1 MPVKEDMMMQNTPSH
16 STISKPVAARPTLGA
31 HLSRFWH
38 WWLTVTTDDPVR
50 LVLNQGLLT
59 TLSVLLLINIAAI
72 VAFAQDPAYLLIVL
86 CDLSALLLAVW
97 LTRRGTTYGAILFTL
112 VAIGS
117 SAAALEPQSF
127 LVDSAPVPMILL
139 FPVIVATLFITP
151 RTGIWAAMLQLIG
164 AAIALYLKGAPTSA
178 LLTILPRMAID
189 LGAFAAFLVVGASIF
204 VRKIRSEIAANAAL
218 QELNATLEQ
227 QVAARTQE
235 LAASNAQ
242 LAEANTQ
249 LAAIMQRRSHEL
261 RATAHDLNSGL
272 TVVRSAVDMLV
283 LDTEEAGLDCERI
296 AEAREGVER
305 GFNSATALVNNL
317 FTAALLESDKLE
329 LKRQDT
335 DLAALAEGVV
345 QQYAAL
351 AQLNEC
357 RLHFHRPAGPIQ
369 LTIDAQRMERVLA
382 NLLGNAIK
390 YTHKTVDDTGREG
403 VIALAVERASDG
415 VAISITDNGIGMTA
429 HDLERIGQSFTRLST
444 AQGTD
449 GTGLGIYTSKGVV
462 AAHGGTIIFA
472 SDGPGCGST
481 VTVWLPQNMAGA

>member
-1 MPVKEDMMMQNTPSH
+1 M
-16 STISKPVAARPTLGA
+16 
-31 HLSRFWH
+31 
-38 WWLTVTTDDPVR
+38 
-50 LVLNQGLLT
+50 
-59 TLSVLLLINIAAI
+59 
-72 VAFAQDPAYLLIVL
+72 
-86 CDLSALLLAVW
+86 
-97 LTRRGTTYGAILFTL
+97 
-112 VAIGS
+112 
-117 SAAALEPQSF
+117 
-127 LVDSAPVPMILL
+127 
-139 FPVIVATLFITP
+139 
-151 RTGIWAAMLQLIG
+151 
-164 AAIALYLKGAPTSA
+164 
-178 LLTILPRMAID
+178 
-189 LGAFAAFLVVGASIF
+189 
-204 VRKIRSEIAANAAL
+204 
-218 QELNATLEQ
+218 
-227 QVAARTQE
+227 
-235 LAASNAQ
+235 
-242 LAEANTQ
+242 
-249 LAAIMQRRSHEL
+249 
-261 RATAHDLNSGL
+261 
-272 TVVRSAVDMLV
+272 
-283 LDTEEAGLDCERI
+283 
-296 AEAREGVER
+296 
-305 GFNSATALVNNL
+305 VNNL

-345 QQYAAL
+345 QQYTAL